1 MTLMNNAKQRVRA
14 GYEGEAGC
22 EYHAKVHRQ
31 SLPIADAVAKQRARK
46 FQPFV
51 RLDDSVFE
59 FGVGTGL
66 NLRFLH
72 CRRRIGYDISE
83 AGRAVCQSAGIEFVT
98 SLDDVDHDV
107 SVAICHHTLEHV
119 PDPLECLEQ
128 LRRLLPVNGRLIV
141 CVPFET
147 HRSHRYYTPN
157 DPNRHLFSWNPLS
170 LGNLVTAA
178 GFCRGRRSN

>member
-1 MTLMNNAKQRVRA
+1 
-14 GYEGEAGC
+14 
-22 EYHAKVHRQ
+22 
-31 SLPIADAVAKQRARK
+31 
-46 FQPFV
+46 
-51 RLDDSVFE
+51 
-59 FGVGTGL
+59 
-66 NLRFLH
+66 
-72 CRRRIGYDISE
+72 
-83 AGRAVCQSAGIEFVT
+83 VCQSAGIEFVT
-98 SLDDVDHDV
+98 SLDDVDDDV

-147 HRSHRYYTPN
+147 HRSYRSYTPN

-178 GFCRGRRSN
+178 GFCVDDVRISPFGYEQRLAPLYVRAGSWAYQLSLASLRALRPADEVLLRATSIEVTGY